1 MPYPSLLHPEPHC
14 CGSPLLTC
22 TSKGDPQTQFCFSL
36 CGVPGSWCT
45 QNLFEPSECLWRKW
59 GLILNMNSPL
69 LPSCWGFSF
78 ALGCRLSPES
88 CSCAYCLTG
97 VSLTL
102 DTGYLLSTA
111 CSSAMLHLLNIMT
124 SPI

>member
-1 MPYPSLLHPEPHC
+1 MPHPGLPHPEPL
-14 CGSPLLTC
+14 PLQQPTA
-22 TSKGDPQTQFCFSL
+22 DPYLLRRLSQSWLSL

-78 ALGCRLSPES
+78 ALGRGVYPHSHS
-88 CSCAYCLTG
+88 TTYYLTG

-102 DTGYLLSTA
+102 DMEYLLTTTLAKGSY
-111 CSSAMLHLLNIMT
+111 CS
-124 SPI
+124 